1 MNFQNL
7 QNQINKDINY
17 FFDIKTF
24 LNKKLNKK
32 NEKILSKKI
41 VKNFNI
47 LKKKENRLKYTKTN
61 QILISKKINEK
72 KFLFRDKIFKVK
84 ILHTLKQFNTP
95 FFRKYFKFFLLH
107 GSFVTDDYVK
117 NWSDIDT
124 FVVLKLGVFRNY
136 KTLINIR
143 ERILSIYPEFLK
155 ISPFQHHGLIFLNEI
170 DLKNYND
177 NFIPIEA
184 LKFNLNIFENSK
196 IVFKKV
202 NNTNKNNS
210 YTNLITRLQFVKKSL
225 KKGHYDHHV
234 LNKKKLSVPLKENEE
249 TLKQF
254 FCHVGFMINMPIL
267 FFTSIKK
274 SVHKK
279 KSFRLFYK
287 VINDKRIITF
297 VKKHEFFRKNWNDFY
312 LNNYNLSKKIVN
324 FFGKDYFSHCKNNM
338 ELLIRK
344 IDKIIKNT

>member
-47 LKKKENRLKYTKTN
+47 LKKREIRLKYTKTN
-61 QILISKKINEK
+61 QVLISKKINEK
-72 KFLFRDKIFKVK
+72 KFLFRDKIFKIK
-84 ILHTLKQFNTP
+84 ILQTLKKFNTP

-202 NNTNKNNS
+202 NSTNKNNS
-210 YTNLITRLQFVKKSL
+210 YINLITRLQFVKKSL
-225 KKGHYDHHV
+225 KKGYYDHHV

-338 ELLIRK
+338 ELLIHK
-344 IDKIIKNT
+344 IDKIIKNK